1 MYRGAEKYLK
11 RNLGKYPWLKL
22 KHPGRLTCFSLI
34 GSIII
39 LISAIAE
46 FIFTSIFS
54 LIPFIGL
61 LGIPFV
67 VLSIIGLIV
76 GVLSVAL
83 SIRLGSTVS
92 EGEAHVIGALLLIL
106 AIVSFFTAILGGF
119 IVGFLLL
126 LVGSILSLTWRP

>member
-1 MYRGAEKYLK
+1 MAQIKTPRAAYV
-11 RNLGKYPWLKL
+11 
-22 KHPGRLTCFSLI
+22 FSLI

-39 LISAIAE
+39 LISAIVE

-61 LGIPFV
+61 LGIPLV

-76 GVLSVAL
+76 GVLSAAL